1 VPTGLTYTQYVTQVA
16 TMAVVEPADPAFVTI
31 LPAMIDYAELRIERD
46 LDLLATVSASSAFS
60 IASGGR
66 SLTLPQGAF
75 VTIQQI
81 NVLTPAG
88 TSNPNAAARRA
99 LLPVTKEYL
108 DAAWP
113 SAQGASAP
121 SYFAMLNDRTILV
134 GPWPDASYQVEVVG
148 TARLPPLSPTNP
160 TTVISTQLP
169 DLLLMASM
177 IYISAYQRNFGRM
190 SEQPEMA
197 VSYEAQYQALLKS
210 AAVEEFR
217 KKFQSSA
224 WTSFSP
230 SPVASPA
237 R

>member
-16 TMAVVEPADPAFVTI
+16 TMAVVEPTDPAFVTI

-88 TSNPNAAARRA
+88 TSDPNAAARRA

-134 GPWPDASYQVEVVG
+134 GPWPDVPYQVEVVG
-148 TARLPPLSPTNP
+148 TTRLPPLSASNP

-177 IYISAYQRNFGRM
+177 IYISAFQRNFGRQ
-190 SEQPEMA
+190 SDDPQMA
-197 VSYEAQYQALLKS
+197 VSYESQYQALLRS
-210 AAVEEFR
+210 AGVEEFR
-217 KKFQSSA
+217 KKFRSQA
-224 WTSFSP
+224 GTSL
-230 SPVASPA
+230 SPA
-237 R
+237 PLAQG